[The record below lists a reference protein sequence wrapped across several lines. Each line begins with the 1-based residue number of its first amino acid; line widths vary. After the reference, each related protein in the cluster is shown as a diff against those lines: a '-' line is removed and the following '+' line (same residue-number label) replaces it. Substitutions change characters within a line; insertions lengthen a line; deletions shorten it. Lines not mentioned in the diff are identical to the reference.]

1 MSHVRTPQP
10 RSKRR
15 RGADPISV
23 IGELLI
29 TIGLVIGLFAFWQV
43 YVTDWQVAASEDAAL
58 SKFDKQ
64 LNDGPKK
71 ISNDLRYDAPP
82 ATDRPGWD
90 TTFASLHV
98 PSWEKMV
105 VPVVEGS
112 AQYILDRGVAGH
124 YERTALPGEVG
135 NFSVAAHR
143 RSYGSNFRYIDRL
156 EAGSNIIVRT
166 KKAWMVYKVTEKKL
180 TTPDDGSVIA
190 PVPGSDSGAQP
201 TERLMTLT
209 TCSTASGGQFGNT
222 HRYIVHAKLD
232 HWVPPETG
240 IPAELEGTK

>member
-1 MSHVRTPQP
+1 MSHVRTPQ
-10 RSKRR
+10 RSRRRR

-29 TIGLVIGLFAFWQV
+29 TVGVIIGLFAFWQV
-43 YVTDWQVAASEDAAL
+43 YVTDWQGSAAENAAL
-58 SKFDKQ
+58 SDFDKQ

-71 ISNDLRYDAPP
+71 ISSDLRYDAPP
-82 ATDRPGWD
+82 ATDPPGWD

-98 PSWEKMV
+98 PAWEKMV

-124 YERTALPGEVG
+124 YERTALPGAVG

-156 EAGSNIIVRT
+156 EAGNNIIVRT
-166 KKAWMVYKVTEKKL
+166 KKAWLVYKVTEKKL
-180 TTPDDGSVIA
+180 TTPDDGGVIA
-190 PVPGSDSGAQP
+190 PVPSKPGAEP

-209 TCSTASGGQFGNT
+209 TCATASGGQFGNT

-240 IPAELEGTK
+240 IPAELEGAN